1 MDLRAVIF
9 IPAIVL
15 AALCAF
21 AFLTFAAHYYLTIL
35 ESTAAGSKDVV
46 WHGESITD
54 AFWKPFYLGWLL
66 VLWLGPAYVIGRSL
80 ASSTGS
86 MWVGLAIPVFVAWA
100 LFPISQLSSL
110 CASSV
115 WMPLHPQ
122 VFTRMVQKPAVVAGF
137 FALTLPIFALGGIAF
152 KWGFMTAGEWEL
164 LFAGAPLVSLAILL
178 YARLLGRLAFALMFA
193 RDLLKRKKKKKPKKA
208 KAAEGAPAT
217 DEPEAEPT
225 SKQAP
230 VQPSELPP
238 IVTPLDGEL
247 VGYNVLISDDPP
259 APKKRLK
266 AEVVEDDEPPAA
278 PAAPTPAPAPS
289 RRTAKSDHPL
299 DRART
304 WTEEDD
310 EDATPYEM
318 KPSEVKDEERVPEE
332 VAKPSAEEMALLDRK
347 DAPKPPKRVWTAE
360 VFAFLLHPNTI
371 AALVILSGVAWLA
384 GAAVRIA
391 RQFNPVA
398 GGE

>member
-21 AFLTFAAHYYLTIL
+21 AFLTFAAHYYLTVL
-35 ESTAAGSKDVV
+35 ESTAAGSKDVT
-46 WHGESITD
+46 WLGESMTD

-80 ASSTGS
+80 AGSTGS
-86 MWVGLAIPVFVAWA
+86 AWVGLAIPVFVAWA

-122 VFTRMVQKPAVVAGF
+122 VFARMAQKPAVVAGF
-137 FALTLPIFALGGIAF
+137 FALTLPIFALGGLAF
-152 KWGFMTAGEWEL
+152 KWAFMTANEWEL
-164 LFAGAPLVSLAILL
+164 LFAGVPLLSLAILL

-193 RDLLKRKKKKKPKKA
+193 RDLLKRKKKKKAKKDKTKSPA
-208 KAAEGAPAT
+208 EAAA
-217 DEPEAEPT
+217 DEPESEP
-225 SKQAP
+225 AP
-230 VQPSELPP
+230 KPMQPSELPP

-259 APKKRLK
+259 APKKRMK

-278 PAAPTPAPAPS
+278 PATAPAPAPS
-289 RRTAKSDHPL
+289 RKTARSDHPL

-332 VAKPSAEEMALLDRK
+332 VVKPSAEEMALLERK

-360 VFAFLLHPNTI
+360 VFAFLPHPNTI
-371 AALVILSGVAWLA
+371 TALVILSGAAWLA